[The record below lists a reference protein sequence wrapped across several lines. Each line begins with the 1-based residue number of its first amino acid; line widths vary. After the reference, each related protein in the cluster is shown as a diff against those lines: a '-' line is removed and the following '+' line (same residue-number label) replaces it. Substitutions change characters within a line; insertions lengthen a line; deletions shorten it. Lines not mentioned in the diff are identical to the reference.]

1 MSKQHILVVDD
12 EPGVREV
19 VKRYLERDGYV
30 VSTAATGP
38 EALGIIDAERDI
50 KLVVLDVMLPGLDGV
65 QIVRRVRKDN
75 AVPII
80 MLSARSDELDRV
92 IGLESGADD
101 YVPKPFSPRELV
113 SRVKAVLRRAPSNYD
128 KVEPAKPIVIG
139 GVTLDPGTRQ
149 VQVDGKPVELT
160 AKEFD
165 LLWFL
170 MRHPR
175 QVFSREQLLEQV
187 WGFADY
193 IDLSTVTV
201 HVHRLRD
208 KIERDP
214 SKPERLVT
222 VWGVGYRLAA
232 EQ

>member
-1 MSKQHILVVDD
+1 MPKPHVLVVDD

-19 VKRYLERDGYV
+19 VRRYLERDGYI
-30 VSTAATGP
+30 VSTASTGP
-38 EALGIIDAERDI
+38 EALNIIETERDI
-50 KLVVLDVMLPGLDGV
+50 KLVVLDVMLPGVDGIEIV
-65 QIVRRVRKDN
+65 KRVRRDN

-92 IGLESGADD
+92 VGLETGADD

-113 SRVKAVLRRAPSNYD
+113 SRVKAVLRRAPQED
-128 KVEPAKPIVIG
+128 DRIEPTKPIEISG
-139 GVTLDPGTRQ
+139 ISLDSSTRQ
-149 VQVDGKPVELT
+149 VTVDSKPIELT

-165 LLWFL
+165 LLHFL

-175 QVFSREQLLEQV
+175 QVFSREQLLEKV

-208 KIERDP
+208 KIETDP
-214 SKPERLVT
+214 SKPTRLTT
-222 VWGVGYRLAA
+222 VWGVGYRLVA
-232 EQ
+232 E